1 MPGFDDFTVNCFVY
15 RMKDIFYICSLLFA
29 LAACLL

>member
-1 MPGFDDFTVNCFVY
+1 MTLQKIDFVY